1 MTEIEIKNDRVL
13 SAFIKNIHEKLG
25 EKLQEAWLFGS
36 RARGDN
42 SQDSDYDIL
51 LVADG
56 DLARIREIVL
66 EEEEYLLEKEEELI
80 VSTIYNSDAW
90 NIDQNSPLG
99 WNIQKEGLKL
109 V

>member
-1 MTEIEIKNDRVL
+1 MTETEIKNDRVL
-13 SAFIKNIHEKLG
+13 SAFITSIHEKLG
-25 EKLQEAWLFGS
+25 EKLKEAWLFGS

-42 SQDSDYDIL
+42 SQDSDYDVL
-51 LVADG
+51 LVVDG
-56 DLARIREIVL
+56 ELARIREIIL
-66 EEEEYLLEKEEELI
+66 EEEYYFLEKEDELI
-80 VSTIYNSDAW
+80 VSTIYNSEAW